1 MLWTVVK
8 SMTGIDKE
16 KCEMNILVLN
26 GSPRPQGNTWKMV
39 TAFRES
45 AEKAGHKVNVV
56 NVCRKNIKGCLACE
70 YCHGK
75 GQGQCIQKDDMQEVY
90 GYLRDAN
97 MLILASPIYYHGISG
112 QLKCTIDRFYSA
124 LYPAAPMS
132 LAKTAMFLS
141 SGDPEMYE
149 GAKFSFEG
157 DFLGYLGLENKGMYT
172 CAGDVKESVLEEI
185 RTMATGL

>member
-1 MLWTVVK
+1 
-8 SMTGIDKE
+8 MTGIDKE

-97 MLILASPIYYHGISG
+97 MLSRNKRIIGPTDPGLSTRARPYLFLPDDNTPEASRAHVRWV
-112 QLKCTIDRFYSA
+112 KKSA
-124 LYPAAPMS
+124 DCPYRV
-132 LAKTAMFLS
+132 F
-141 SGDPEMYE
+141 
-149 GAKFSFEG
+149 
-157 DFLGYLGLENKGMYT
+157 
-172 CAGDVKESVLEEI
+172 
-185 RTMATGL
+185 